1 MRPSIVP
8 RGLFGVQSGLRQRQQ
23 FHVAKH
29 CMGEHSRPQLSFPFG
44 DFVNHSQYRRRH
56 DDINL
61 HRLGRKL
68 GKVDIYQS
76 PNTARVVFVS
86 SVRLN
91 GCLLWNELTV
101 HEQSFDIP
109 NNVLS
114 RHVNGVVQ
122 GISAREAPRQA
133 RGSYPVTASFVLAN
147 HDWITRYF
155 ALQSHPACRKVLAGC
170 LWGYL

>member
-76 PNTARVVFVS
+76 SNTA
-86 SVRLN
+86 
-91 GCLLWNELTV
+91 G
-101 HEQSFDIP
+101 
-109 NNVLS
+109 
-114 RHVNGVVQ
+114 VQ

-133 RGSYPVTASFVLAN
+133 RGSCPVTASFVLAN
-147 HDWITRYF
+147 HDWITHYC
-155 ALQSHPACRKVLAGC
+155 ALQSHPACRKLLAGC
-170 LWGYL
+170 LWGCPCEDVGLWTTRSFSGCIKCWWLPLALQRRI